1 MFMTKRKKIIIGI
14 VIIAISAGAF
24 WYFTKNSSPKMDK
37 TKLSMIMKAISHP
50 KFVAVSSGL
59 IDVQGGISN
68 INAPKSGVI
77 KQVFVI
83 EGDIVKK
90 DQILAVQENGQ
101 EKIAVQQAKA
111 NLESQYAQNELVTIQ
126 RKTAKRELSRLTPL
140 HKIGAVTQREFDSAT
155 DRVLQQQVNIKINK
169 AHLLGLETRLTQ
181 AKFNLTQRTILAPL
195 DGQIVEVK
203 ARPGVGAS
211 AQNVTSLFKIIPHSK
226 RIIRGVID
234 DSVLNDIFIEQD
246 ALVYSDIDKSKQY
259 LAKVIRISLYI
270 PKEEGF
276 ARYFRS
282 GRAQT
287 IGVVLSMDTSPLL
300 IGQKVQIRFL
310 RRGVDAKKALEEAKA
325 QAKRRKRSPLSKTS
339 SQNKPKRRII
349 IRH

>member
-14 VIIAISAGAF
+14 TAIAVSAGAF
-24 WYFTKNSSPKMDK
+24 WYFTKKTSPKMDK

-59 IDVQGGISN
+59 IDIQGGISN

-83 EGDIVKK
+83 EGEIVKK
-90 DQILAVQENGQ
+90 DQILAIQENGQ
-101 EKIAVQQAKA
+101 EKIAVQQAEA
-111 NLESQYAQNELVTIQ
+111 NLESHHAQDELATIQ
-126 RKTAKRELSRLTPL
+126 RKAAKRELNRLTPL
-140 HKIGAVTQREFDSAT
+140 HKIGAVTQREFDGAT

-169 AHLLGLETRLTQ
+169 ARLLGLETRLTQ
-181 AKFNLTQRTILAPL
+181 AKFNLAQRTILAPL

-211 AQNVTSLFKIIPHSK
+211 TQNVTSLFKIIPHSK
-226 RIIRGVID
+226 RLIRGVID
-234 DSVLNDIFIEQD
+234 DSVLNDIFIKQD

-259 LAKVIRISLYI
+259 LAKVMRISLYI

-310 RRGVDAKKALEEAKA
+310 RKGTDAKKALEEAKA
-325 QAKRRKRSPLSKTS
+325 QAKRRKRNPSKPS
-339 SQNKPKRRII
+339 SQRQPKRRII